1 MKLTDVDNKLSEG
14 LGDWLDNTIAK
25 TGIRG
30 QAEKL
35 SAQQQDS
42 QRRIYDTGFK
52 YFKNELSRALK
63 SGVESGF
70 IDTTKQQSAQPN
82 QSQQST
88 QSTQTDSDTDGTVP
102 PIQVARGR
110 RIVIPKS
117 GIPQYYKSDK
127 GKWFNANGSPITGQ
141 PQIQSLENMADGGNA
156 REENVPQ
163 TAPSAPT
170 RGKKNQTR
178 ESNGR
183 FELLGQLLE
192 HRILNE
198 QDTVSGFIQDFV
210 ANQTD
215 GFANNPKYQDF
226 IKRVA
231 DNAEAEWSKNGSL
244 DDKTYEK
251 LWSTIFNWAKISKS
265 SGGTSSRSSGGSSR
279 SSGVGEV
286 ELGGDS
292 DNNGVDDKID
302 RQQWMDT
309 IVTDLGNMS
318 LNEPSQKVR
327 NLKKMKEVA
336 KQLNDFVLS
345 SSKQ

>member
-70 IDTTKQQSAQPN
+70 IDTSKQQSTQP
-82 QSQQST
+82 Q

-102 PIQVARGR
+102 PIQVGRGR

-117 GIPQYYKSDK
+117 GMPQYYKSDK

-163 TAPSAPT
+163 QSPVQT
-170 RGKKNQTR
+170 RGKKKPAR

-265 SGGTSSRSSGGSSR
+265 SGGGSSRSSGGSAR
-279 SSGVGEV
+279 SSGGGDA

-292 DNNGVDDKID
+292 DNNGVDDTID

-318 LNEPSQKVR
+318 LNEPSQKTR